1 MSDQRLKS
9 ISVQELY
16 RISQTQPVEVIDVR
30 TPEEFREVR
39 AAIVR
44 PVPMDTIDPQQLM
57 RARKLPADQPMYF
70 ICHLGGRSGRTC
82 MALVAAGYA
91 NVVNV
96 EGGTEAWEEAGLPV
110 ERGN

>member
-1 MSDQRLKS
+1 VSDQPLKS

-44 PVPMDTIDPQQLM
+44 SVPMDPIDPHQLM

>member
-1 MSDQRLKS
+1 MSDQSLKS
-9 ISVQELY
+9 ISVHELY

-57 RARKLPADQPMYF
+57 QTRKLPADQPMYF

-82 MALVAAGYA
+82 MALLAAGYA